1 MAEGKW
7 WFFPFQDFL
16 IGIPWDS
23 TVGAIDVTQGLCRT
37 LAMAWFGESQELCCS
52 WVACSCYN
60 WMGIITAMMIN
71 TRMCLYIYMC
81 VKYKHTHT
89 YTHTHTRT
97 YVYICVCVHTT
108 FVQMILASHH
118 WIMIVH
124 DPKPE
129 RWRDWEEIY
138 EVAQEASWMLHS
150 CKEMKR
156 THFPFGCV
164 WFANYTCG
172 ILWEDSSDNG

>member
-89 YTHTHTRT
+89 HAHI
-97 YVYICVCVHTT
+97 YVYIYIYVCVCT
-108 FVQMILASHH
+108 HH
-118 WIMIVH
+118 ICSNDFSFTPLDH
-124 DPKPE
+124 
-129 RWRDWEEIY
+129 
-138 EVAQEASWMLHS
+138 
-150 CKEMKR
+150 
-156 THFPFGCV
+156 
-164 WFANYTCG
+164 
-172 ILWEDSSDNG
+172 DSSWSQARAVKGLGRDLWSSTRGQLNVA